1 MSDIDELASQVAKN
15 VFNDTYLNAALISH
29 LELERL
35 RLFDHQQYLKKH
47 AELMDEVSS
56 VLTEEPPA
64 PEEKDQEIIKPFIPK
79 PSRRN
84 KFDRLNAIYSGN
96 KQKGNK
102 LRVYRYN

>member
-15 VFNDTYLNAALISH
+15 VFNDSYLNAALITH

-35 RLFDHQQYLKKH
+35 RLFGHQQYLKKH
-47 AELMDEVSS
+47 VELMDEVSS
-56 VLTEEPPA
+56 LLTEEPPA